1 MSVLSPA
8 AGLSRQYVK
17 LCSRED
23 FEDPEF
29 LRTLHEIEPGRED
42 PGHLH
47 RKYWEYAMLGLYLEE
62 VGALREDAQALAVGA
77 GHETPLFWL
86 TNRIGRVVA
95 TDIYG
100 AGDFA
105 DREASA
111 TMLTDPAAFAPYPYR
126 ADRLEVADMDARRL
140 EFPDESFD
148 IVFSLSS
155 IEHFGGPADI
165 RKAASEM
172 ARVVRPGGHLVIVTE
187 CFLGRHVLDSPLTQF
202 GIRLATLGRRCGTAT
217 PWRRSTEC
225 FMPRDIQRLIIGP
238 TGLPLVQPLDTSVS
252 ERTHENTI
260 RWVDGEPTPETGEP
274 YPHLVLKAHGAP
286 WTSAFLAFRKP

>member
-1 MSVLSPA
+1 
-8 AGLSRQYVK
+8 VK

-172 ARVVRPGGHLVIVTE
+172 ARVVRPDGRVLILDYHGPSTRRAQLWVKAMSGFLRTWAGRFDPPTE
-187 CFLGRHVLDSPLTQF
+187 RYIEVAGLKVV
-202 GIRLATLGRRCGTAT
+202 A
-217 PWRRSTEC
+217 RRS
-225 FMPRDIQRLIIGP
+225 FMGDLVTMLTLQRD
-238 TGLPLVQPLDTSVS
+238 TAS
-252 ERTHENTI
+252 
-260 RWVDGEPTPETGEP
+260 
-274 YPHLVLKAHGAP
+274 
-286 WTSAFLAFRKP
+286 